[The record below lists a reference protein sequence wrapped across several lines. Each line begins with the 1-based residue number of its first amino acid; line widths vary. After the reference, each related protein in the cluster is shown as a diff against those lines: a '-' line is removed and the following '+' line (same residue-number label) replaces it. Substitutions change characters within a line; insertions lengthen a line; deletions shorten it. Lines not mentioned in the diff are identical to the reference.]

1 MKKVFLTVQRD
12 LVMMVNTV
20 VETLLLSAVDC
31 LVFSSFF
38 FQFSSSVVFSSKV
51 KMSFGAVLIWG
62 QVGSGGAFY
71 S

>member
-12 LVMMVNTV
+12 LVMMVNMV

-38 FQFSSSVVFSSKV
+38 SIFQQCSI
-51 KMSFGAVLIWG
+51 L
-62 QVGSGGAFY
+62 
-71 S
+71 